1 MEHYLHP
8 SHRPAMR
15 EVTTV
20 LALLVLGL
28 LLAWALPLTDNA
40 PAIAGYLPLHSLLE
54 TVSIV
59 IAMMVFV
66 VGWNDYQ
73 HKASVNLVPLA
84 SVFLGVACLDFSHI
98 FAFPGMPDYAT
109 PNGPDKSIY
118 FWLAARSMAAL
129 GMLAF
134 VTFAWRQQSR
144 VATRYTLLV
153 AVLGMVGV
161 LHWVFLFQVD
171 STQGLLLMPG
181 VGLTPL
187 KQYLEYSIIAL
198 NVAAAV
204 ILWRRMRTPQSFNA
218 VLLFGA
224 VCTMALSEVYFT
236 LYAQATDV
244 FNLLGHIYK
253 LISYLFIYRVLVA
266 ATIEQPYRE
275 LSELQSAQQ
284 GMLDAIPDLLFEVD
298 LSGRIDN
305 YHSPRNDLLA
315 APPEVFIG
323 KLFSEILPPEA
334 SQICLSA
341 LQEAAQNGWS
351 TGKIYSL
358 NLPQGEC
365 WFELSIA
372 PIPQRK
378 HHEQRFIVLSRDITE
393 RKQGEEAMRIA
404 ATAFE
409 SQQGMAITDA
419 QQKILRVNKAFTEI
433 TGYSAQEAVGQ
444 TPRLLSSG
452 RHDAAF
458 YSVLW
463 NHIAT
468 TGAWQGEIWNRR
480 KNGEVYPEWL
490 SITAVKDEA
499 GLPTHYVAAFS
510 DTSMHKLAEEQIQ
523 SLAFSDF
530 LTGLPNRRHLV
541 VRLQQ
546 ALQTSEAQH
555 RQGALLLVDLDDFK
569 TLNDALGHDQGD
581 ILLQQVAKRLNSCVR
596 ECDTVA
602 RIGGDGFAVLLEQL
616 NHNPDEAATQAEHV
630 AGKILVTLN
639 QAYPFGGAQHHSTA
653 SIGITLFDGAKP
665 EGVDEYLRRAELAMY
680 QAKVDDRNTLRF
692 FEPQMQAVAS
702 KRVSLEAGLRDAI
715 LKNQFLLHYQAQV
728 TDQRQ
733 IIGVEALVRWQHPER
748 GMVSPAEFIPV
759 AEETG
764 LILPLGSWVMETACT
779 QLAQWASQPAMA
791 HLTIAVNV
799 SARQFHQGDFVEQ
812 VLAVLARTGAR
823 ADRLKL
829 ELTESLLVSSI
840 ESVIAKMNVLKEK
853 GVGFSLDDFG
863 TGYSSLSYLKRLP
876 LDQLKIDQGFV
887 RDILV
892 DPNDAAIAK
901 MVIAL
906 ADSMGLAVIAEG
918 VETEAQSE
926 FLADLGCHVYQGYLF
941 SRPLPIQAF
950 EAFIAQR

>member
-358 NLPQGEC
+358 NLPQGSAGLNC
-365 WFELSIA
+365 PSPPSPNASTTSSALSCCPGTSPNA
-372 PIPQRK
+372 SKAKKPCA
-378 HHEQRFIVLSRDITE
+378 SR
-393 RKQGEEAMRIA
+393 
-404 ATAFE
+404 
-409 SQQGMAITDA
+409 
-419 QQKILRVNKAFTEI
+419 
-433 TGYSAQEAVGQ
+433 
-444 TPRLLSSG
+444 PRLLNRSKVWPSPMHSKKFCASTKRSPKLPAI
-452 RHDAAF
+452 RH
-458 YSVLW
+458 
-463 NHIAT
+463 
-468 TGAWQGEIWNRR
+468 R
-480 KNGEVYPEWL
+480 KRW
-490 SITAVKDEA
+490 
-499 GLPTHYVAAFS
+499 
-510 DTSMHKLAEEQIQ
+510 
-523 SLAFSDF
+523 
-530 LTGLPNRRHLV
+530 
-541 VRLQQ
+541 
-546 ALQTSEAQH
+546 
-555 RQGALLLVDLDDFK
+555 
-569 TLNDALGHDQGD
+569 
-581 ILLQQVAKRLNSCVR
+581 AKRHGCSV
-596 ECDTVA
+596 
-602 RIGGDGFAVLLEQL
+602 
-616 NHNPDEAATQAEHV
+616 
-630 AGKILVTLN
+630 
-639 QAYPFGGAQHHSTA
+639 
-653 SIGITLFDGAKP
+653 
-665 EGVDEYLRRAELAMY
+665 
-680 QAKVDDRNTLRF
+680 
-692 FEPQMQAVAS
+692 QAVTTQPFI
-702 KRVSLEAGLRDAI
+702 RCCG
-715 LKNQFLLHYQAQV
+715 
-728 TDQRQ
+728 TT
-733 IIGVEALVRWQHPER
+733 
-748 GMVSPAEFIPV
+748 SP
-759 AEETG
+759 
-764 LILPLGSWVMETACT
+764 
-779 QLAQWASQPAMA
+779 QLAPGK
-791 HLTIAVNV
+791 V
-799 SARQFHQGDFVEQ
+799 
-812 VLAVLARTGAR
+812 
-823 ADRLKL
+823 K
-829 ELTESLLVSSI
+829 
-840 ESVIAKMNVLKEK
+840 
-853 GVGFSLDDFG
+853 FG
-863 TGYSSLSYLKRLP
+863 TDEKMARSIPNGCRL
-876 LDQLKIDQGFV
+876 
-887 RDILV
+887 
-892 DPNDAAIAK
+892 
-901 MVIAL
+901 
-906 ADSMGLAVIAEG
+906 
-918 VETEAQSE
+918 
-926 FLADLGCHVYQGYLF
+926 
-941 SRPLPIQAF
+941 RP
-950 EAFIAQR
+950 